1 MGVWAAGLPSLNDRL
16 DLGPALLGRVLLLIS
31 GGALASMLLAGRL
44 VDRWGSRRLCWIAG
58 PLSGVALLGP
68 ALAPSPWV
76 LMVLAVVFGMGLG
89 VLEIAMNAH
98 SVEVERCY
106 GRPIISAFHGTWSLG
121 GAAGGGLTSLVLQ
134 GGLDAQGLLVVA
146 AIVVPFLYLPAARLL
161 LPDAYTRPGPAGE
174 AAVDAGG
181 GVTGAAAGPGEGSAG
196 SGGLSAPGEVPGES
210 AGSAAGLGEGAGQL
224 AGTTAGLGEGV
235 GGSAGTTAGL
245 GQEAEKPAGSA
256 PGAGDGAGKPAG
268 TGVKPGQGA
277 GKPGRSGGDGGLKWG
292 LIALLGLAAFAGHLS
307 EGAAIDWAAL
317 HARMVLEADPALAP
331 LAYTIFSIAMT
342 TFRLLGDPIRGR
354 LGSVLTIR
362 LAGVLATAGYALVLV
377 SPILGDPLRVVCA
390 WTGWALAGVGLATV
404 VPVLFSAVGA
414 AGGRVGRA
422 LAMVTAFGYSGLLL
436 GPAVLGFVA
445 EAASLPVA
453 LIIPAVLAAVVTA
466 AGSPAIRALLALS
479 SAAPSEP
486 STPGKEPTP
495 NSAPDLAPDRAAIRD

>member
-1 MGVWAAGLPSLNDRL
+1 MNKSAIVARRARVGVFGFFFLAGLVMGLWAAGLPSLNDRL

-31 GGALASMLLAGRL
+31 AGALASMLLAGRL

-68 ALAPSPWV
+68 ALAPSAWV

-89 VLEIAMNAH
+89 VMEIAMNAH

-106 GRPIISAFHGTWSLG
+106 GRPVISAFHGTWSLG
-121 GAAGGGLTSLVLQ
+121 GAAGGGITSLVLQ
-134 GGLDAQGLLVVA
+134 AGLDAQGLLVVA

-161 LPDAYTRPGPAGE
+161 LPDAYTSPAPQKEADGVDEGRPAE
-174 AAVDAGG
+174 
-181 GVTGAAAGPGEGSAG
+181 AAAGG
-196 SGGLSAPGEVPGES
+196 SGG
-210 AGSAAGLGEGAGQL
+210 GS
-224 AGTTAGLGEGV
+224 
-235 GGSAGTTAGL
+235 
-245 GQEAEKPAGSA
+245 
-256 PGAGDGAGKPAG
+256 
-268 TGVKPGQGA
+268 
-277 GKPGRSGGDGGLKWG
+277 LKWG
-292 LIALLGLAAFAGHLS
+292 LIALLGVAAFAGHLS

-317 HARMVLEADPALAP
+317 HARMVLETDPALAP

-342 TFRLLGDPIRGR
+342 TVRLLGDPIRAR

-362 LAGVLATAGYALVLV
+362 LAGVLATAGYVLVLV
-377 SPILGDPLRVVCA
+377 SPLLGDPMRVVCA

-422 LAMVTAFGYSGLLL
+422 LAMVTAFGYTGLLL

-453 LIIPAVLAAVVTA
+453 LIIPAVLAVVVTA
-466 AGSPAIRALLALS
+466 AGSPAIRALLALPAAAS
-479 SAAPSEP
+479 SPETSPAPASV
-486 STPGKEPTP
+486 
-495 NSAPDLAPDRAAIRD
+495 RD